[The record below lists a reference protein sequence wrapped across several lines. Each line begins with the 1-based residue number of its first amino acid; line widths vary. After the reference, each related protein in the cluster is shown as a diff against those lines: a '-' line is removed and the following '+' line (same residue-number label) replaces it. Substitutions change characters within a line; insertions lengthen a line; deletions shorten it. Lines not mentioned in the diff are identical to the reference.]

1 MRVVLKTMTP
11 DCEENILEIA
21 RVSSTRSDKRSESG
35 LINYLIANNHWSPF
49 EHCFIT
55 WEIETSKAIAIQL
68 LRHRSNYFQEFSQRY
83 QDVRVL
89 DKVLEPIELRK
100 QAIINRQSSTE
111 PF

>member
-1 MRVVLKTMTP
+1 
-11 DCEENILEIA
+11 
-21 RVSSTRSDKRSESG
+21 
-35 LINYLIANNHWSPF
+35 WSPF

-111 PF
+111 PFDPTIELNIPSLVIDGETGFCSGTNDKHNTRLKAKASFVIDWYQ